1 MENNDKKIVNDTMN
15 EVDLEDELEEN
26 SSIETNT
33 TASNEAVYV
42 PAAEEKQAYDV
53 IPIPSKGQC
62 YKSKTDRLTVSYL
75 TAYDE
80 NIITS
85 PNLYRDGIVIDIL
98 LKNKI
103 LDKNIN
109 TDELVSGD
117 ADAVTLWL
125 RATSYGTDFP
135 ISVSDPETGKL
146 IETSVDLSSIK
157 MKDFK
162 LKSDENGLFDYTL
175 PHSKQKIKFK
185 YLTRKEEKKLK
196 LINDIEDKDT
206 KSSLISDMNKELK
219 QLINSDDV
227 LSSEELNKVKV
238 LSNELTGWSKKA
250 KNNKKENFFHAVT
263 NRMNMEIQ
271 SIDGE
276 TDRKKLNNMI
286 SSLPAGDSLALRKY
300 ILENEPGMDFRIEVE
315 RPKSMGG
322 GSFKTFLEWGDSIFF
337 YIA

>member
-15 EVDLEDELEEN
+15 EVDLEDELEED

-206 KSSLISDMNKELK
+206 K
-219 QLINSDDV
+219 
-227 LSSEELNKVKV
+227 
-238 LSNELTGWSKKA
+238 
-250 KNNKKENFFHAVT
+250 
-263 NRMNMEIQ
+263 
-271 SIDGE
+271 
-276 TDRKKLNNMI
+276 
-286 SSLPAGDSLALRKY
+286 
-300 ILENEPGMDFRIEVE
+300 
-315 RPKSMGG
+315 
-322 GSFKTFLEWGDSIFF
+322 
-337 YIA
+337 